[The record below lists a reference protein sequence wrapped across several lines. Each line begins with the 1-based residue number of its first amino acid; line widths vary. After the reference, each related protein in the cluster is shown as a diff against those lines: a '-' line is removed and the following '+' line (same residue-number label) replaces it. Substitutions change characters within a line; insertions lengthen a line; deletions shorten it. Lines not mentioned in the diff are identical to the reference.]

1 MSDTTETV
9 YTRSPDVV
17 WRLGPDR
24 VLARRIGASGE
35 HAAAELSGPAALVW
49 IALDDP
55 ASTEAVLVR
64 LEESGIEIGVDDIGV
79 LVDAGWIVS
88 RSEDSRPKAG

>member
-24 VLARRIGASGE
+24 VLVGLDGSGRQVVERASQPRTVE
-35 HAAAELSGPAALVW
+35 SVGPAALVW

-55 ASTEAVLVR
+55 ASTEAELVH
-64 LEESGIEIGVDDIGV
+64 LEEVRVEIGE
-79 LVDAGWIVS
+79 L
-88 RSEDSRPKAG
+88 